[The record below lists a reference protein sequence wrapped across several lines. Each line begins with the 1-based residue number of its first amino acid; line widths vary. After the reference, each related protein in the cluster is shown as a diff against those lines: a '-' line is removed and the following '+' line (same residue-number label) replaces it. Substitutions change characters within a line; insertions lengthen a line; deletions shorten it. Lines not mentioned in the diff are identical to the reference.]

1 MNTATPSS
9 TLQDDRARFAGA
21 LRAEQVRLYDANLLP
36 SLVGS
41 LVVAALLVTV
51 QWGAVTTQRL
61 LGWSACIGLIL
72 GARVLVWFVQR
83 RRRDQARDDSA
94 RLLWLRLAVAGTGLV
109 WGLAGVVL
117 FAAHDLQHQV
127 FLAFVLAGVA
137 AGSLTITAFDLAAA
151 LTFALLT
158 LAPLSVRLFAS
169 GESVQIAMAD
179 MVLLFMAFIA
189 LSGLRAHRN
198 LRETVALRSAESART
213 ETLLRSQQ
221 RLQEL
226 SEQLTRKTQALE
238 LTLDSMEQGILS
250 IAADGRTSVHNR
262 RLVELT
268 ELPESFL
275 AQRPTLDQIAHY
287 QSEHG
292 HYGEG
297 LSLVDGAARAHLA
310 RWLGGEHLPFPE
322 IYFRKTLSGRMLEVK
337 TRHFP
342 AGGMVRTFT
351 DVTAYFEAQEKLK
364 ASEAQAR
371 KLALVAAHTDNAVL
385 ITDAKGRIEWTN
397 EGFTR
402 LTGYGL
408 PEVTGRT
415 AGDVLRGPETDL
427 AEVARLN
434 AKLLRETR
442 ASGELTHYRKD
453 GQPYWA
459 AVDSHA
465 ILDAA
470 GQIERLVLIGR
481 DISASKRTEAALRS
495 ARDEAERA
503 NRSKSEFLSAMS
515 HELRTPMNAI
525 LGFGQ
530 LLESD
535 PGLGLPEGQKGYV
548 REILRAGE
556 HLLELIN
563 DVLDL
568 ARIEAGKQEVSLEPV
583 QVSTLVDDCLGLM
596 QPVARVRGIGLP
608 EAAQVTG
615 EHFVVADRTRL
626 KQVLLNLLSNAIK
639 YNRAGGSVQVTCETD
654 ADALRISVGDT
665 GHGLSPE
672 QCQRLFRA
680 FERLGA
686 ESGAIE
692 GAGIGLVLCKRL
704 VELMHGSIGLHS
716 VVDQGS
722 TFWVRLARAQPQP
735 MPAAHPVSA
744 TRVAAAAPLVDGA
757 CTVLYIE
764 DDPVNTLLMEAMVGR
779 EPGVRLITAPLPEVG
794 LELAHAAQPDL
805 ILLDIQ
811 LPGMDGFEVLR
822 RLRTAESTRAI
833 PVIAI
838 SANAMS
844 GDIEQGLAAGFNDYL
859 TKPIEM
865 SRLLG
870 VLRTTL
876 RHDAAAEQLHEVE

>member
-1 MNTATPSS
+1 M
-9 TLQDDRARFAGA
+9 L
-21 LRAEQVRLYDANLLP
+21 
-36 SLVGS
+36 
-41 LVVAALLVTV
+41 
-51 QWGAVTTQRL
+51 
-61 LGWSACIGLIL
+61 
-72 GARVLVWFVQR
+72 
-83 RRRDQARDDSA
+83 
-94 RLLWLRLAVAGTGLV
+94 
-109 WGLAGVVL
+109 
-117 FAAHDLQHQV
+117 
-127 FLAFVLAGVA
+127 
-137 AGSLTITAFDLAAA
+137 
-151 LTFALLT
+151 
-158 LAPLSVRLFAS
+158 
-169 GESVQIAMAD
+169 
-179 MVLLFMAFIA
+179 
-189 LSGLRAHRN
+189 
-198 LRETVALRSAESART
+198 
-213 ETLLRSQQ
+213 
-221 RLQEL
+221 
-226 SEQLTRKTQALE
+226 
-238 LTLDSMEQGILS
+238 
-250 IAADGRTSVHNR
+250 
-262 RLVELT
+262 ELT

-275 AQRPTLDQIAHY
+275 AQRPTLDQIAQY

-297 LSLVDGAARAHLA
+297 LSLVDGAARVHFA
-310 RWLGGEHLPFPE
+310 RWLAGEQPSIPE

-337 TRHFP
+337 TRHQP
-342 AGGMVRTFT
+342 AGGMVRTYS
-351 DVTAYFEAQEKLK
+351 DVTAYFEAQERLK

-385 ITDAKGRIEWTN
+385 ITDAKGRIEWIN
-397 EGFTR
+397 ESYTR
-402 LTGYGL
+402 LTGYKL
-408 PEVTGRT
+408 DEVAGRS
-415 AGDVLRGPETDL
+415 ANDVARGPETDRV
-427 AEVARLN
+427 EE
-434 AKLLRETR
+434 AKLTTRLLHEHR

-453 GQPYWA
+453 GQPYVA
-459 AVDSHA
+459 EVDSHA
-465 ILDAA
+465 IVDAA
-470 GQIERLVLIGR
+470 GRFERFVLIGR
-481 DISASKRTEAALRS
+481 DISARKSAEAALRA

-535 PGLGLPEGQKGYV
+535 PALGLPEGQKGYV

-568 ARIEAGKQEVSLEPV
+568 ARIEAGKQEVRLEPV
-583 QVSTLVDDCLGLM
+583 QVSTLVDECLSLM
-596 QPVARVRGIGLP
+596 QPVAGVRGIGLR
-608 EAAQVTG
+608 EAAQLPD
-615 EHFVVADRTRL
+615 EHFVIADRTRL

-654 ADALRISVGDT
+654 ADALRISVSDT
-665 GHGLSPE
+665 GNGLSPE

-686 ESGAIE
+686 ESGTIE
-692 GAGIGLVLCKRL
+692 GAGIGLVLCRRL
-704 VELMHGSIGLHS
+704 VDLMQGSIGLHS

-722 TFWVRLARAQPQP
+722 TFWVRLARAQPQS
-735 MPAAHPVSA
+735 MPAAHPVMA
-744 TRVAAAAPLVDGA
+744 ARVAAAAPSVDRSS
-757 CTVLYIE
+757 TVLYIE

-811 LPGMDGFEVLR
+811 LPGMDGYEVLR
-822 RLRTAESTRAI
+822 RLRAADSTRAI

-838 SANAMS
+838 SANAMR
-844 GDIEQGLAAGFNDYL
+844 GDIEHGLAAGFNDYL

-876 RHDAAAEQLHEVE
+876 RHGAAAEQLHEVE

>member
-1 MNTATPSS
+1 MNTASASS
-9 TLQDDRARFAGA
+9 TLPYDRARIAGA
-21 LRAEQVRLYDANLLP
+21 LHAEQLRLYDANLLFA
-36 SLVGS
+36 
-41 LVVAALLVTV
+41 VAGNLLVATLLVAV
-51 QWGAVTTQRL
+51 QWGTVTTQRL
-61 LGWSACIGLIL
+61 LGWSACMGLIL
-72 GARVLVWFVQR
+72 GARVLAWIVQR
-83 RRRDQARDDSA
+83 RRRDQDRDGSA
-94 RLLWLRLAVAGTGLV
+94 RLWWLRLAVAGTGLV
-109 WGLAGVVL
+109 WGLAGLVL
-117 FAAHDLQHQV
+117 YSAYDLQHQV

-137 AGSLTITAFDLAAA
+137 AGSLTITAFDLATA

-179 MVLLFMAFIA
+179 MVLLFMALIA
-189 LSGLRAHRN
+189 LNGLRAHRN

-213 ETLLRSQQ
+213 DTLLRSQR

-226 SEQLTRKTQALE
+226 SEQLTRKTLALE

-250 IAADGRTSVHNR
+250 IDADGRTSVYNR
-262 RLVELT
+262 RMLELT
-268 ELPESFL
+268 DLPESFL
-275 AQRPTLDQIAHY
+275 AQRPTLDQTARY

-292 HYGEG
+292 HCGEG
-297 LSLVDGAARAHLA
+297 LSLIDGAARAHLA
-310 RWLGGEHLPFPE
+310 RWLGGERPPFPE
-322 IYFRKTLSGRMLEVK
+322 IYFRKTLSGLMLEVK
-337 TRHFP
+337 TRHLQ

-385 ITDAKGRIEWTN
+385 ITGADRRVEWAN

-402 LTGYGL
+402 LTGYRL
-408 PEVTGRT
+408 DEVVGRGP
-415 AGDVLRGPETDL
+415 GDLLSGPETDL
-427 AEVARLN
+427 AEVARLD
-434 AKLLRETR
+434 AQLLRENR
-442 ASGELTHYRKD
+442 SSGELTYYSKD
-453 GQPYWA
+453 GQPFWA
-459 AVDSHA
+459 VVDSQA

-470 GQIERLVLIGR
+470 GQVERFVSIGR
-481 DISASKRTEAALRS
+481 DISASKRAEAALRS

-535 PGLGLPEGQKGYV
+535 PTFGLAEGQKGYV

-568 ARIEAGKQEVSLEPV
+568 ARVEAGKQEVSLEPV

-596 QPVARVRGIGLP
+596 QPVARMRGIALP
-608 EAAQVTG
+608 DATHVPG
-615 EHFVVADRTRL
+615 EYFVVADRTRL

-639 YNRAGGSVQVTCETD
+639 YNRADGSVQVTCEAD
-654 ADALRISVGDT
+654 GDALRISVSDSGQ
-665 GHGLSPE
+665 GLSPE

-686 ESGAIE
+686 DNGAIE
-692 GAGIGLVLCKRL
+692 GAGIGLVLSKRL
-704 VELMHGSIGLHS
+704 VELMHGSIGLDS

-735 MPAAHPVSA
+735 MPDAHPVSA
-744 TRVAAAAPLVDGA
+744 TPVASAAPLVDRA
-757 CTVLYIE
+757 STVLYIE

-779 EPGVRLITAPLPEVG
+779 EPGVRLITAPLPELG
-794 LELAHAAQPDL
+794 LDLAHAAQPDL

-822 RLRTAESTRAI
+822 RLRASDSTRAI

-876 RHDAAAEQLHEVE
+876 RHGAAAGQLHEVE